1 MIKNRDLIMQF
12 RLMGKRIQCI
22 RTHYNPTT
30 KKTEA
35 IMVCSIP
42 SSTVTLPDPLGDLE
56 KLTEQEL
63 LELKGFLNYH
73 GRNLEYQKLATA
85 FYSAPEIL
93 QDTCSYI
100 GFSSSEITQEWADMI
115 WNATDKIRKELKAYG
130 FQKPK
135 ANKEEMPE
143 KMIVHSTEKKQVD
156 EPVTNKKKSSK
167 QTKSIF
173 TDFHSEIVSLLES
186 GKTVLQIFEELKTAH
201 KQEAEQMTYN
211 GLRSYIRRNI
221 RK

>member
-1 MIKNRDLIMQF
+1 MQF

-42 SSTVTLPDPLGDLE
+42 SSTVTLPNPLGNLE
-56 KLTEQEL
+56 KLTQQEL

-73 GRNLEYQKLATA
+73 SRNLEYQKLATA

-100 GFSSSEITQEWADMI
+100 VFASSEITEEWAEMV
-115 WNATDKIRKELKAYG
+115 WNATDRIRKELKAYG

-135 ANKEEMPE
+135 ANKEEVLE
-143 KMIVHSTEKKQVD
+143 KTIVHSAEKEYVD
-156 EPVTNKKKSSK
+156 EPVTNKKESSK

-173 TDFHSEIVSLLES
+173 TDFHSEIVSLCES
-186 GKTVLQIFEELKTAH
+186 GKTIPQILEELKTAH
-201 KQEAEQMTYN
+201 TEEAENITYN
-211 GLRSYIRRNI
+211 GLRSYVRRNL
-221 RK
+221 KK